1 MADSKENYK
10 FDLGVKQLKLTN
22 LLFSWIGLVCV
33 HHQREAEK
41 HIRFTDIDITQR
53 KNCNFYKTIIVVH
66 SNIKNVHKQKPW
78 NKWLILTLPHKRA

>member
-1 MADSKENYK
+1 MVDSGENYK
-10 FDLGVKQLKLTN
+10 FDLGVKGLKLTN

-41 HIRFTDIDITQR
+41 RIRLDITQR